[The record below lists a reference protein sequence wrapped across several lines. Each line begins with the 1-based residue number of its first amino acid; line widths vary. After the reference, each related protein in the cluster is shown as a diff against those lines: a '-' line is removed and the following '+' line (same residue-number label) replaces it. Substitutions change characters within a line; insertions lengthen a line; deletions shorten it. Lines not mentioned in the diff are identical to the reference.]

1 MWHGHF
7 REEVIIMLTYS
18 FENIGSESM
27 YEYLYQCI
35 KMDIL
40 QKKLNPDEKLPSKR
54 VFAKNLGVSIIT
66 IENAYA
72 QLAAEGY
79 IYTLPKRG
87 YFVSNLEKQTI
98 HPSLERPQEGQSPKN
113 EPEYYADFVRNSV
126 APDTFPFSVW
136 TKLLREVTDT
146 ENEHSLLSDTSVG
159 GVMKLRQ
166 AIAEH
171 LYQFRGMSV
180 DPEQIIVGAGTQYL
194 YSIIIQLL
202 GRNHL
207 YAVEDPGYTRL
218 TKIYESNDV
227 KCCHIPMDALGVM
240 PDFLKS
246 SGADILHITPSH
258 HFPTGI
264 VMPVS
269 RRYELLSWAANHKE
283 RYIIEDDYDCEFRL
297 FGKPIPT
304 LQSIDVMEKVIYINT
319 FSKSL
324 APAFRISYMVLP
336 KHLVD
341 RFYKN
346 LGFYSCTVSSFEQF
360 TLARFISEGYFEK
373 HINRM
378 RTYYRKQRDAILKAL
393 RQSSLNSYVTIQE
406 EDSGLHF
413 LMKVNTEAEDAQLIA
428 AAKNAGIR
436 ISCVSQYYHNQ
447 HEGETHMI
455 VINYSGLEPEKVETA
470 LQRLIEGIMEVILHR
485 K

>member
-1 MWHGHF
+1 
-7 REEVIIMLTYS
+7 MLTYS

-27 YEYLYQCI
+27 YEYLYHCI
-35 KMDIL
+35 KTDIL
-40 QKKLNPDEKLPSKR
+40 QKKLQPDEKLPSKR
-54 VFAKNLGVSIIT
+54 VFAKNLGISIIT

-87 YFVSNLEKQTI
+87 YFVSNLDKQTL
-98 HPSLERPQEGQSPKN
+98 HPSVEKPREDLEPKQKK
-113 EPEYYADFVRNSV
+113 ELAYYADFVRNSV
-126 APDTFPFSVW
+126 ALDSFPFSIW
-136 TKLLREVTDT
+136 TKLLRDVTDT
-146 ENEHSLLSDTSVG
+146 ESESSLLSDTSVG

-171 LYQFRGMSV
+171 LYQFRGMSIE
-180 DPEQIIVGAGTQYL
+180 PEQVIIGAGTQYL
-194 YSIIIQLL
+194 YSVIIQLL
-202 GRNHL
+202 GRNRI
-207 YAVEDPGYTRL
+207 YAVEDPGYPRL
-218 TKIYESNDV
+218 AKIYQSNDV
-227 KCCHIPMDALGVM
+227 KCSPIPMDASGVI
-240 PDFLKS
+240 PEHLKN

-269 RRYELLSWAANHKE
+269 RRYELLSWAAQQSE

-324 APAFRISYMVLP
+324 APTFRISYMVLP
-336 KHLVD
+336 KHLVERYYD
-341 RFYKN
+341 K
-346 LGFYSCTVSSFEQF
+346 LGFYSCTVSTFEQF

-378 RTYYRKQRDAILKAL
+378 RTYYRKQRDAILKAI
-393 RQSSLNSYVTIQE
+393 RQSDLNPKVTIQE

-413 LMKVNTEAEDAQLIA
+413 LMEVNTDVEDVKLIA

-436 ISCVSQYYHNQ
+436 ISCVSQYYH
-447 HEGETHMI
+447 GEPGDQTHKI
-455 VINYSGLEPEKVETA
+455 IINYSGLEPEKIETA
-470 LQRLIEGIMEVILHR
+470 IQHLSKSLVEVI

>member
-1 MWHGHF
+1 
-7 REEVIIMLTYS
+7 MLTYS
-18 FENIGSESM
+18 FENIGSDSM
-27 YEYLYQCI
+27 YEYLYHCI
-35 KMDIL
+35 KTDIL
-40 QKKLNPDEKLPSKR
+40 QKKLKADEKLPSKR

-66 IENAYA
+66 IENAYS

-87 YFVSNLEKQTI
+87 YFVANLEKQTLQ
-98 HPSLERPQEGQSPKN
+98 PSLERPRESQGKRERK
-113 EPEYYADFVRNSV
+113 EPAYFADFVKNSV
-126 APDTFPFSVW
+126 APDSFPFSVW
-136 TKLLREVTDT
+136 AKLVRDVMDT
-146 ENEHSLLSDTSVG
+146 ESEMSLLSDTSVG

-194 YSIIIQLL
+194 YSVIIQLL
-202 GRNHL
+202 GRNHT

-227 KCCHIPMDALGVM
+227 KCCHIPMDDSGII
-240 PDFLKS
+240 PEFLKGC
-246 SGADILHITPSH
+246 GADILHITPSH

-269 RRYELLSWAANHKE
+269 RRYELLSWAANKDDH
-283 RYIIEDDYDCEFRL
+283 YIIEDDYDCEFRL

-324 APAFRISYMVLP
+324 APTFRISYMVLP
-336 KHLVD
+336 KHLVE
-341 RFYKN
+341 RFYER
-346 LGFYSCTVSSFEQF
+346 LGFYSCTVSTFEQF

-378 RTYYRKQRDAILKAL
+378 RTYYRKQRDAILKAI
-393 RQSSLNSYVTIQE
+393 RHSSLNSYITIQE

-413 LMKVNTEAEDAQLIA
+413 LMEVDTDVDDEQLIA
-428 AAKNAGIR
+428 AAKQAGVR
-436 ISCVSQYYHNQ
+436 ISCVSQYYHNKLDNQ
-447 HEGETHMI
+447 NHKVI
-455 VINYSGLEPEKVETA
+455 INYSGLETAKIDEAIRRLSRSLVEGV
-470 LQRLIEGIMEVILHR
+470 LIEAP
-485 K
+485 

>member
-1 MWHGHF
+1 
-7 REEVIIMLTYS
+7 MLTYS

-27 YEYLYQCI
+27 YEYIYKCI

-40 QKKLNPDEKLPSKR
+40 QKKLKPDEKLPSKR

-79 IYTLPKRG
+79 IYSLPKRG
-87 YFVSNLEKQTI
+87 YFVSNLKKQTI
-98 HPSLERPQEGQSPKN
+98 HPAKEKPLADQRPKN
-113 EPEYYADFVRNSV
+113 EPAYYADFVRNSV

-136 TKLLREVTDT
+136 TRLLREVTAT
-146 ENEHSLLSDTSVG
+146 ENELSLLSDTSVG
-159 GVMKLRQ
+159 GVLKLRQ

-194 YSIIIQLL
+194 YSVIIQLL

-207 YAVEDPGYTRL
+207 YAVENPGYTRL

-227 KCCHIPMDALGVM
+227 KCCHIPMDDSGVM
-240 PDFLKS
+240 ADFLKS
-246 SGADILHITPSH
+246 SEADILHITPSH

-269 RRYELLSWAANHKE
+269 RRYELLSWAAKQSE

-304 LQSIDVMEKVIYINT
+304 LLSIDVMEKVIYINT
-319 FSKSL
+319 FAKSL
-324 APAFRISYMVLP
+324 APTFRISYMVLP
-336 KHLVD
+336 KHLVG
-341 RFYKN
+341 RFYQK

-360 TLARFISEGYFEK
+360 TLARFIAEGYFEK

-378 RTYYRKQRDAILKAL
+378 RTYYRKQRDTILMAI
-393 RQSSLNSYVTIQE
+393 RESSLNPYVTILE

-413 LMKVNTEAEDAQLIA
+413 LMKVNTDVADAKLIS
-428 AAKNAGIR
+428 AAKSAGIR
-436 ISCVSQYYHNQ
+436 ISCVSNYYHDEQ
-447 HEGETHMI
+447 ACETHMI
-455 VINYSGLEPEKVETA
+455 IINYSGLEPEKVETA
-470 LQRLIEGIMEVILHR
+470 IERLSKCIVDVILQG

>member
-1 MWHGHF
+1 
-7 REEVIIMLTYS
+7 MLTYS
-18 FENIGSESM
+18 LENTRSVSM
-27 YEYLYQCI
+27 YEYLYNCI
-35 KMDIL
+35 KTDIL
-40 QKKLNPDEKLPSKR
+40 QKKLKPDEKLPSKR

-87 YFVSNLEKQTI
+87 YFVSSLEKQTLQ
-98 HPSLERPQEGQSPKN
+98 PSSERPREGRRPKK
-113 EPEYYADFVRNSV
+113 EPVYYADFVRNSV

-136 TKLLREVTDT
+136 TKLLRDVTDT
-146 ENEHSLLSDTSVG
+146 ENEQALLSDTSVG

-202 GRNHL
+202 GRNRF
-207 YAVEDPGYTRL
+207 YAVEDPGYPKL
-218 TKIYESNDV
+218 TKIYGSNDV
-227 KCCHIPMDALGVM
+227 QCFPIPMDAFGVM
-240 PDFLKS
+240 PESLKN

-269 RRYELLSWAANHKE
+269 RRYELLSWAAKQSE

-324 APAFRISYMVLP
+324 APTFRISYMVLP

-341 RFYKN
+341 RFYKK
-346 LGFYSCTVSSFEQF
+346 LGFYSCTVSIFEQF
-360 TLARFISEGYFEK
+360 TLARFITEGYFEK

-378 RTYYRKQRDAILKAL
+378 RTYYRKQRDVILKAI
-393 RQSSLNSYVTIQE
+393 RQSSLNPYVTIQE

-413 LMKVNTEAEDAQLIA
+413 LMKVDTDVEDAQLITA
-428 AAKNAGIR
+428 AQNAGIR
-436 ISCVSQYYHNQ
+436 ISCVSQYYHEKQ
-447 HEGETHMI
+447 DDKTHTI
-455 VINYSGLEPEKVETA
+455 IINYSGLAPEKVEIA
-470 LQRLIEGIMEVILHR
+470 IQRLSEGIADVILR
-485 K
+485 GN

>member
-1 MWHGHF
+1 
-7 REEVIIMLTYS
+7 MLTYS

-35 KMDIL
+35 KTDIL
-40 QKKLNPDEKLPSKR
+40 HKKLKPDEKLPSKR
-54 VFAKNLGVSIIT
+54 AFAKNLGVSIIT

-98 HPSLERPQEGQSPKN
+98 HPTSERPQEGRRQKK
-113 EPEYYADFVRNSV
+113 EPAYYADFVRNSV

-136 TKLLREVTDT
+136 TKLLRDVTDT
-146 ENEHSLLSDTSVG
+146 ENELSLLSDTSVG

-171 LYQFRGMSV
+171 LYQFRGMTV
-180 DPEQIIVGAGTQYL
+180 DPEQIIIGAGTQYL
-194 YSIIIQLL
+194 YSVIIQLL
-202 GRNHL
+202 GRNLL

-218 TKIYESNDV
+218 AKIYESNDV
-227 KCCHIPMDALGVM
+227 NCCHIPMDAFGVM
-240 PDFLKS
+240 PEFLKS
-246 SGADILHITPSH
+246 IGADILHITPSH

-269 RRYELLSWAANHKE
+269 RRYELLSWAAKQDA

-324 APAFRISYMVLP
+324 APTFRISYMVLP
-336 KHLVD
+336 RHLVD
-341 RFYKN
+341 RFYQK

-360 TLARFISEGYFEK
+360 TLARFITEDYFEK

-378 RTYYRKQRDAILKAL
+378 RTYYRKQRDAILRAI

-413 LMKVNTEAEDAQLIA
+413 LMKVTTDIEDSQLIT

-436 ISCVSQYYHNQ
+436 ISCVSQYYHDKQDNN
-447 HEGETHMI
+447 THII

-470 LQRLIEGIMEVILHR
+470 IQRLSKCIVDAIDTDHCSVGADS
-485 K
+485 

>member
-1 MWHGHF
+1 
-7 REEVIIMLTYS
+7 MLTYS

-35 KMDIL
+35 KTDIL
-40 QKKLNPDEKLPSKR
+40 QKKITPDEKLPSKR

-72 QLAAEGY
+72 QLTAEGY

-98 HPSLERPQEGQSPKN
+98 HPSSERPREGQRPKK
-113 EPEYYADFVRNSV
+113 EPLYYADFVSNSV
-126 APDTFPFSVW
+126 VPDTFPFSVW
-136 TKLLREVTDT
+136 TKLLRDVTDT
-146 ENEHSLLSDTSVG
+146 EKLSLLSDTSVG

-166 AIAEH
+166 SIAEH

-194 YSIIIQLL
+194 YSVIIQLL
-202 GRNHL
+202 GRNRI
-207 YAVEDPGYTRL
+207 YAVEDPGYPRL

-227 KCCHIPMDALGVM
+227 NCCHIPMDSFGIM
-240 PDFLKS
+240 PEFLKI

-269 RRYELLSWAANHKE
+269 RRYELLSWAAKESE

-324 APAFRISYMVLP
+324 APTIRISYMVLP
-336 KHLVD
+336 RHLVD
-341 RFYKN
+341 RFYKK

-378 RTYYRKQRDAILKAL
+378 RTYYRKQRDAILKAI
-393 RQSSLNSYVTIQE
+393 RKSSLNPYVTIQE

-413 LMKVNTEAEDAQLIA
+413 LMKVSTDVEDAKLIT
-428 AAKNAGIR
+428 AAKKAGIR
-436 ISCVSQYYHNQ
+436 ISCVSQYYHDNQ
-447 HEGETHMI
+447 NGETHMI
-455 VINYSGLEPEKVETA
+455 IINYSGLEPEKVETA
-470 LQRLIEGIMEVILHR
+470 IQRLSQCIVDVILR
-485 K
+485 GN

>member
-1 MWHGHF
+1 
-7 REEVIIMLTYS
+7 MLTYS

-35 KMDIL
+35 KRDIL
-40 QKKLNPDEKLPSKR
+40 QKKLKPDEKLPSKR
-54 VFAKNLGVSIIT
+54 IFAKNLGVSIIT

-79 IYTLPKRG
+79 IYSLPKRG
-87 YFVSNLEKQTI
+87 YFVSDLKKQTI
-98 HPSLERPQEGQSPKN
+98 HPTIENPLAEQRPKN
-113 EPEYYADFVRNSV
+113 EPAYYADFVRNSV

-136 TKLLREVTDT
+136 TRLLREVTAT
-146 ENEHSLLSDTSVG
+146 ENELALLSDTSVG

-166 AIAEH
+166 AMAEH

-180 DPEQIIVGAGTQYL
+180 EPEQIIVGAGTQYL
-194 YSIIIQLL
+194 YSVIIQLL

-207 YAVEDPGYTRL
+207 YAVEDPGYTKL

-227 KCCHIPMDALGVM
+227 KCCHIPMDHLGVM
-240 PDFLKS
+240 PDILKS

-269 RRYELLSWAANHKE
+269 RRYELLSWAANDYH

-297 FGKPIPT
+297 SGKPIPT

-324 APAFRISYMVLP
+324 APTFRISYMVLP
-336 KHLVD
+336 KHLVG
-341 RFYKN
+341 RFYQK
-346 LGFYSCTVSSFEQF
+346 LGFYSCTVSNFEQF

-378 RTYYRKQRDAILKAL
+378 RTYYRKQRDTILKAI
-393 RQSSLNSYVTIQE
+393 RESPLNPYVTIHE

-413 LMKVNTEAEDAQLIA
+413 LMKVNTDVPDAKLIA
-428 AAKNAGIR
+428 AAKKAGIR
-436 ISCVSQYYHNQ
+436 IACVSTYYHKEQANDS
-447 HEGETHMI
+447 HTI
-455 VINYSGLEPEKVETA
+455 IINYSGLEPAKIETA
-470 LQRLIEGIMEVILHR
+470 IQRLSESIVEVIQR
-485 K
+485 

>member
-1 MWHGHF
+1 
-7 REEVIIMLTYS
+7 
-18 FENIGSESM
+18 
-27 YEYLYQCI
+27 
-35 KMDIL
+35 MDIL
-40 QKKLNPDEKLPSKR
+40 QKKLEPDEKLPSKR

-72 QLAAEGY
+72 QLVAEGY
-79 IYTLPKRG
+79 IYSLPKRG
-87 YFVSNLEKQTI
+87 YFVSNLQKQTI
-98 HPSLERPQEGQSPKN
+98 NPVKERPLAGQRPKK
-113 EPEYYADFVRNSV
+113 ETEYYADFVRNSV
-126 APDTFPFSVW
+126 APGTFPFSVW
-136 TKLLREVTDT
+136 TRLLREVTAT
-146 ENEHSLLSDTSVG
+146 ENELSLLSDASVG

-194 YSIIIQLL
+194 YSVIIQLL

-227 KCCHIPMDALGVM
+227 KCCHIPMDAFGVM

-246 SGADILHITPSH
+246 SQADILHITPSH

-269 RRYELLSWAANHKE
+269 RRYELLSWAAKQNE

-304 LQSIDVMEKVIYINT
+304 LLSIDVMEKVIYINT

-324 APAFRISYMVLP
+324 APTFRISYMVLP
-336 KHLVD
+336 KHLVG
-341 RFYKN
+341 RFYQK

-378 RTYYRKQRDAILKAL
+378 RTYYRNQRDVILKAIRESNL
-393 RQSSLNSYVTIQE
+393 SPYVTIHE

-413 LMKVNTEAEDAQLIA
+413 LMNVNADVEDAKLIT
-428 AAKNAGIR
+428 AAKNVGIR
-436 ISCVSQYYHNQ
+436 ISCVSKYYHDEQ
-447 HEGETHMI
+447 DCKTHTI
-455 VINYSGLEPEKVETA
+455 IINYSGLELEKAETA
-470 LQRLIEGIMEVILHR
+470 IKRLSKSIVDVISKR